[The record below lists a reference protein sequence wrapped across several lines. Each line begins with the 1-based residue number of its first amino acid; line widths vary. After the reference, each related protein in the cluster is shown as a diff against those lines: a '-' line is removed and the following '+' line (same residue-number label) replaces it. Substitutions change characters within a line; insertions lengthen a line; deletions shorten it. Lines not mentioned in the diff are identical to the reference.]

1 MSLEHFESIC
11 GTDSALIYVELEVE
25 VSVPLFLRV
34 CLQTG
39 DLGLDI
45 GAQGEP
51 LGYRQDGKF
60 IILRNEISSQH
71 LGVIL
76 TNPLLHQ
83 PSPTKP
89 RAEHSWHFT

>member
-1 MSLEHFESIC
+1 MSLKHFESVC
-11 GTDSALIYVELEVE
+11 GTDLVLIYAELEAE
-25 VSVPLFLRV
+25 VSFSHGSCL
-34 CLQTG
+34 LQTG

-51 LGYRQDGKF
+51 LGYRQDGRF

-71 LGVIL
+71 LGVTR

-89 RAEHSWHFT
+89 RAQHTWHFP

>member
-1 MSLEHFESIC
+1 MSLKHFESIC
-11 GTDSALIYVELEVE
+11 GTDSVLIYAELEAE
-25 VSVPLFLRV
+25 VSFSHGSCLLRV

-51 LGYRQDGKF
+51 LGYRQDGRF

-71 LGVIL
+71 LWV
-76 TNPLLHQ
+76 
-83 PSPTKP
+83 
-89 RAEHSWHFT
+89 